1 MSESLAQERQAA
13 AAPRVNLREL
23 VVESALRATT
33 ALLFAGFVY
42 GAIQHWL
49 AAPSRISL
57 LLLVLA
63 NCLTLGLT
71 LFARVP
77 KKRDWN
83 PITVLC
89 SLGGTYYFL
98 AIELAPGAHLA
109 PEVVGAGLQVIGIA
123 WQIYAKLSL
132 RFSFGILPANRG
144 IVSSGAY
151 RFMRH
156 PIYLSYLV
164 ADVGFL
170 LTNFG
175 LQNLLVYAGLYT
187 LQLMRIHREEALLS
201 NDPEYRLY
209 REKVRFRVLPG
220 IY

>member
-1 MSESLAQERQAA
+1 MSESLVHHGQAN
-13 AAPRVNLREL
+13 AAPKMDLREL
-23 VVESALRATT
+23 LLELTLRSTT
-33 ALLFAGFVY
+33 AALLAGFVY
-42 GAIQHWL
+42 GAIQRWL
-49 AAPSRISL
+49 DTPSRITL
-57 LLLVLA
+57 LLLVVA
-63 NCLTLGLT
+63 SCLTLGLT

-83 PITVLC
+83 PVTVLC

-98 AIELAPGAHLA
+98 AIDLAPGAHFA
-109 PEVVGAGLQVIGIA
+109 PEIVGAGLQIAGIA

-156 PIYLSYLV
+156 PIYLSYLI
-164 ADVGFL
+164 ADIGFL

-187 LQLMRIHREEALLS
+187 LQVMRIRREEALLS
-201 NDPEYRLY
+201 DDPEYCRY

-220 IY
+220 VY

>member
-1 MSESLAQERQAA
+1 MPESLAHTGQAST
-13 AAPRVNLREL
+13 APKTDLREL
-23 VVESALRATT
+23 ILELALRATT
-33 ALLFAGFVY
+33 AVLLAGFSY
-42 GAIQHWL
+42 GAIKRWL
-49 AAPSRISL
+49 AAPSRITL

-63 NCLTLGLT
+63 SCLTLGLT

-83 PITVLC
+83 PIAVLC

-98 AIELAPGAHLA
+98 AIDLAPGTHLA
-109 PEVVGAGLQVIGIA
+109 PEIAGAALQVAGIA

-144 IVSSGAY
+144 IVSNGAY

-156 PIYLSYLV
+156 PIYLSYLI
-164 ADVGFL
+164 ADIGFL

-175 LQNLLVYAGLYT
+175 PQNLLVYAGLYT
-187 LQLMRIHREEALLS
+187 LQFVRIHREEALLS
-201 NDPEYRLY
+201 DDPEYRQY